1 MWWSKYR
8 GILDYLT
15 RSKDNKKIK
24 ELVLSNR
31 KNKYQFREE
40 IRKLRGE
47 EKLHYLF
54 DENLIEKAKKIII
67 EEIEQLFRYSYSHEE
82 EISNI
87 IKILGYKKITEEEL
101 KTLFKKYGIN
111 IINRTLCNNL
121 YKEDLIDLVK
131 SEDIST
137 ETKKIIIALNI
148 DENVIDSIERE
159 LTSYKNTDEIFKLL
173 DYIAKEIPYSPSEL
187 DGLIYS
193 GKISVSTKCKIIEY
207 HVNSTNVLNLI
218 RNTHDTESNFIIE
231 TKSKEIDKCLRNLNE
246 EELIRWLLTYKNNKK
261 VSKLILERRKDTITK
276 IIKKTK
282 NEDLYALIQKTFNEE
297 LVNLIYTLRKEDLNK
312 GLLQVDSKELI
323 QILSLFILTDETKQ
337 FILDH
342 RLNDVKKEIKELGV
356 TASLELINNNYTLE
370 DLRFLII
377 TIKKDDIKEYI
388 RRMPNNTI
396 RDLINSTNTYE
407 PYRLLLI
414 ESGLNEHNILDFIK
428 DTKNNPDRIKQV
440 INSRNDLIREILKNK
455 SIREITLLSKE
466 IMPEYLEFIIIKNE
480 DVIRRII
487 EKEAFDKEEAANL
500 LINDEINPEFKKIVL
515 KTLKINENEL
525 ETVIDLIISGGSV
538 LIINRYNDIKNFI
551 NSLNVSF
558 EAFIQYG
565 SGSGRYNKWLPQILD
580 IIDNNKRKEFMMV
593 SSYFFRNYYD
603 KDTEK
608 ENSVYIINN
617 LLQILDSYS
626 KYYTLC
632 MSLVQNNISLSEEDK
647 RDLKFLFS
655 MNDTQEINSID
666 DLKGLRKK
674 TFMLYKDLLETG
686 KIHDMSIYEIKGIFN
701 NVIFSNTVDSIRKI
715 KGMEGL
721 EALKKYN
728 SESKLIT
735 SYIEEIM
742 KYVKVIEVVENS
754 TDKESLIRVLSDIF
768 GGTYEDFLSLQDE
781 YNNLNNKI
789 NRLYELDSQVNL
801 TSISDALKKEGVI
814 NEELSKK
821 YGGYVLDFSDKNYCL
836 YAHVLSRSETPDI
849 VVNGLSTGKRNFLS
863 LSPISYYGQKYYYDH
878 ASNIF
883 LYDNIKRGSF
893 ICSSKENMGSN
904 RHIKNNSSEVSD
916 LFVLQKGILET
927 SSATTRNAEAL
938 LYREGLTPS
947 AIALPGGRE
956 PTSEE
961 LMYHQKY
968 NLPFVIT
975 QEPKTPIENVKK
987 VFTPRTEYN
996 EPIIRNKKIE
1006 KVLRILCP
1014 KINIIK
1020 EDKEYTGRE
1029 IGLFTDS
1036 HALYEPTLA
1045 VLEDMRKN
1053 GITEIYS
1060 LGDNIGLGPSPSEVI
1075 DMLEHYKVKS
1085 VMGNSEYYNTLG
1097 TKPFIYFDF
1106 NTVREENQEWTKDK
1120 LGSKRIEKMRLWRP
1134 SIDLKIGNKKIAL
1147 CHFANDI
1154 RWDYTNNSTHVYQAT
1169 LKEKGNGRQFLYT
1182 NSEAAQRHMK
1192 EQIDRSYDKD
1202 RIRGVLDAQKHPLFD
1217 GKRITD
1223 YDSIIQGHVHF
1234 DLQDQ
1239 VGNTKI
1245 LTLRGT
1251 GIGYNPGERE
1261 YACYYILKEKKDGS
1275 VEIVKKLVPYNKAI
1289 MDASIKSSS
1298 LPHKEPILKMTK

>member
-342 RLNDVKKEIKELGV
+342 RL
-356 TASLELINNNYTLE
+356 
-370 DLRFLII
+370 
-377 TIKKDDIKEYI
+377 
-388 RRMPNNTI
+388 
-396 RDLINSTNTYE
+396 
-407 PYRLLLI
+407 
-414 ESGLNEHNILDFIK
+414 
-428 DTKNNPDRIKQV
+428 
-440 INSRNDLIREILKNK
+440 
-455 SIREITLLSKE
+455 
-466 IMPEYLEFIIIKNE
+466 
-480 DVIRRII
+480 
-487 EKEAFDKEEAANL
+487 
-500 LINDEINPEFKKIVL
+500 NDEINPEFKKIVL